1 MVMFLGFMA
10 AITLVMWLAP
20 DSAAGRVLNKQLVE
34 KPLAALSDL
43 NLKQV
48 IFWAIM
54 ANLLAGAAFGGG
66 EAFLLLGPEVVT
78 GIAMDMAIYLDAVI
92 VTYALSALATARKSL
107 HFMTLPITSR
117 LRRLR
122 ARRKRTAIRKPER
135 KPSNDD
141 EPHPAFVAL
150 AA

>member
-20 DSAAGRVLNKQLVE
+20 DSAAGRALNEQLVE
-34 KPLAALSDL
+34 RPLASLSNMKSHHLIFLVLIAGFAL
-43 NLKQV
+43 
-48 IFWAIM
+48 
-54 ANLLAGAAFGGG
+54 GGG
-66 EAFLLLGPEVVT
+66 EIFLLVGPE
-78 GIAMDMAIYLDAVI
+78 IATAFIVDLSIYFDAVL

-107 HFMTLPITSR
+107 RFMTLPITSR
-117 LRRLR
+117 WRGFR
-122 ARRKRTAIRKPER
+122 ARRKRISAVKPER

-141 EPHPAFVAL
+141 EPHPAIPL